1 MLQRDDGSVAIVTFP
16 EGSMAG
22 TVEVPIP
29 GSDRHLQYVPLLN
42 SRVVTAEE
50 MAMAA
55 GGRAPHVPS
64 QAAAAAAAADTQQL
78 CSPSQTEK
86 MVADAAKQHAQLV
99 SGVEEGRKSG
109 EGMGSGTT
117 KKPQLRQ
124 VDSGEL
130 LDSMAMERSVSHKRE
145 RSVTLRELPNLELD
159 KIPSAKVLGLSEFF
173 AATDM
178 GGGVGGAG
186 VVPAAAT
193 GVVPAAAISA
203 AVQARTMNINN
214 NNNNNNNASNASNAS
229 TPTDAGDFSP
239 DDMKKPITAYVKP
252 IKLFSDG
259 LDDLLDDGIRR
270 ILSTTLE
277 TPPGTKRRG
286 RPPGRSKNIQEVLP
300 DGWVEPTDAEILAN
314 LLLENPHLK
323 TLSADELKKHIRK
336 EKNKISAAMSR
347 VRLRNEQDEL
357 EGQIRKLEEEHSTLS
372 EWLSTGS
379 GAHVVRRQSGEGGA
393 AGDGSGG
400 GGVPAPAE
408 KMTLVRHFSL

>member
-1 MLQRDDGSVAIVTFP
+1 MRQALQYVTFMDDHMLQRDDGSVAVVTFP

-22 TVEVPIP
+22 AVEVPIP

-64 QAAAAAAAADTQQL
+64 HAAAAAAAADTQQL

-99 SGVEEGRKSG
+99 SGVEEGRKSA
-109 EGMGSGTT
+109 EGTT

-159 KIPSAKVLGLSEFF
+159 TIPSAKVLGVSEFY
-173 AATDM
+173 AATDAS
-178 GGGVGGAG
+178 GGGGGT
-186 VVPAAAT
+186 AAAT
-193 GVVPAAAISA
+193 GVVPASAISA
-203 AVQARTMNINN
+203 AVQARTMNTNK
-214 NNNNNNNASNASNAS
+214 NNNNASNASNAS
-229 TPTDAGDFSP
+229 TPTTAGEFSP
-239 DDMKKPITAYVKP
+239 DDTKKTITAYVKP

-286 RPPGRSKNIQEVLP
+286 RPPGRSKNTQEILP

-357 EGQIRKLEEEHSTLS
+357 EGQVRKLEEEHSTLS

-393 AGDGSGG
+393 D